1 MTGFAAIDRPR
12 AAAFLLLTCV
22 GPATARMVSLA
33 IARIRRAAREGS
45 NMAASTTSS
54 IGGEG
59 RSTSSIA
66 RDRPAIRRIQV
77 ADLLQAL
84 RSGWDD
90 FRAAPTQLIFLC
102 VIYPVVGLIAAKA
115 AFGYQVLP
123 LLFPLASGFALIGP
137 LAAIG
142 VYELSRRRER
152 GMDPSWLDAFAV
164 LRSPQAV
171 SIAGVALLMLG
182 IFAVWMFAAAAIY
195 SATVGRELAAGP
207 ETMGGFLHAV
217 FQTRAG
223 WALIALGNL
232 AGLVFAGVVLT
243 LTVVSLPMLIDRDAG
258 VAVAIGTSVRAVR
271 ENPRVMAVWGLIV
284 AASLLAGSA
293 LCFAG
298 LAVALPV
305 LGHAT
310 WHLYRRVVV

>member
-1 MTGFAAIDRPR
+1 
-12 AAAFLLLTCV
+12 
-22 GPATARMVSLA
+22 
-33 IARIRRAAREGS
+33 
-45 NMAASTTSS
+45 MAASTTSS

-171 SIAGVALLMLG
+171 SIAGVGLLMLG

-195 SATVGRELAAGP
+195 NATVGRELAAGP

-243 LTVVSLPMLIDRDAG
+243 LTVVSLPMLIDRHAG